1 MDIKSDKGLTLVV
14 LIVTLIVMMIL
25 TSIFIA
31 SAIDDGTIRNAENV
45 VELNN
50 EVINKT
56 VQDEKNILVK
66 NVVQYDVKE

>member
-45 VELNN
+45 VKLNN